1 VAGPRP
7 GRGVVSAVLG
17 VMSALYS
24 LGAWAIDVVD
34 DRGRNVHLDQ
44 PASRIVTLAPHL
56 TELVYAAGGGAR
68 LVGVV
73 EYSDFPPS
81 ARKLPRVGNASGI
94 DLEGVL
100 ALRPDLV
107 AAWRSG
113 NDPRT
118 VQRLEQLGLT
128 VYVTE
133 PAGPEEVARQ
143 VRQLGRL
150 MGTDVVAEKAAR
162 DLLGTLQGLRRRYQ
176 HRRAVSVFLEI
187 DHHPL
192 ITVGGAH
199 IISKLIAICG
209 GRNALGTLTGV
220 APVVDPEAVLRAD
233 PDIIVAMGP
242 GASAWLNE
250 WRRWPQL
257 RAVHSGRLA
266 VVAEDW
272 VARPGPR
279 LVLGAQQLCGVLE
292 EARHAPK

>member
-1 VAGPRP
+1 
-7 GRGVVSAVLG
+7 
-17 VMSALYS
+17 MTALWS

-34 DRGRNVHLDQ
+34 DRGRNVHLDR

-56 TELVYAAGGGAR
+56 AELVHAAGGGAR
-68 LVGVV
+68 LVGVA

-133 PAGPEEVARQ
+133 PAGPEDVARHL
-143 VRQLGRL
+143 RQLGRL

-162 DLLGTLQGLRRRYQ
+162 DLLGSLQGLRRRYQ

-199 IISKLIAICG
+199 IISELIAICG

-220 APVVDPEAVLRAD
+220 APVVDPEAVLRAES
-233 PDIIVAMGP
+233 GHHRCY
-242 GASAWLNE
+242 GA
-250 WRRWPQL
+250 RRQ
-257 RAVHSGRLA
+257 R
-266 VVAEDW
+266 VAER
-272 VARPGPR
+272 VAALAAAQSRAQRAAGSCR
-279 LVLGAQQLCGVLE
+279 GGLGRSSRTPSGTGCPAAVWG
-292 EARHAPK
+292 A